1 LRFCLL
7 QRVGRSSLFRPPH
20 RGKPRSSERD
30 DAEASLAAGAGRAL
44 YHDFD
49 VAAEQGQ
56 ELHESLCGEARK
68 LPAEETRDFWLINFQ
83 YPGSICLG

>member
-1 LRFCLL
+1 VAFLCGSVYSKVRAALL
-7 QRVGRSSLFRPPH
+7 FFRPPH

-68 LPAEETRDFWLINFQ
+68 LPAASFRGRSQAEVK
-83 YPGSICLG
+83 